1 MPQMTT
7 YTVRYK
13 QYVSA
18 DEIVQDECIM
28 DSPCEAYNLIE
39 RLLMHPTLHS
49 YKIIKEELLSLDEL
63 RDDMTTAVEIIK
75 KG

>member
-18 DEIVQDECIM
+18 DETVQEECIM
-28 DSPCEAYNLIE
+28 DSPCEAYSLIE

-63 RDDMTTAVEIIK
+63 QDDMKTAVEIIK